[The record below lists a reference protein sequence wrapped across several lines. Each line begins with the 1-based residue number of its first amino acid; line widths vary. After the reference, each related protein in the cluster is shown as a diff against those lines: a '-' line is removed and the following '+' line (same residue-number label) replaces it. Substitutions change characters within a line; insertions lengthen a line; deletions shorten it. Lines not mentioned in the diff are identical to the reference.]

1 MPRTRTV
8 LGDVMRKNLE
18 RNTGKSLAAWLAE
31 LQAQKFASQTQADQW
46 LRREKSLGPVTAAQ
60 LAGWVFRP
68 ANFGAETPAEL
79 VAAQFAGAK
88 AELLPIYEKLV
99 DAVKALG
106 PEVIVSPRPTFVSLR
121 RNQQFGIIR
130 ASTST
135 RVDIGLRLPG
145 IEAGGRLLGKSVMGG
160 GVMTHRVGLSSV
172 ADVDKD
178 VVGWLKKAYAAAR

>member
-8 LGDVMRKNLE
+8 LGEVMRRNLE
-18 RNTGKSLAAWLAE
+18 RNTGKPLEAWLAE
-31 LQAQKFASQTQADQW
+31 IQAQKFTSQAQADNW
-46 LRREKSLGPVTAAQ
+46 LRRERSLGPVAAAQ
-60 LAGWVFRP
+60 LAGWTFRP

-88 AELLPIYEKLV
+88 EDLLPIYERIV

-106 PEVIVSPRPTFVSLR
+106 ADATVSPRTSFVSLR

-130 ASTST
+130 ASTNT
-135 RVDIGLRLPG
+135 RVDLGLRLPG
-145 IEAGGRLLGKSVMGG
+145 TEAGGRLLGKSVMGG
-160 GVMTHRVGLSSV
+160 GVMTHRVGLTSA